1 MTLSWFIR
9 PTCSGP
15 LEVRVEMKILKDP
28 RGMGYLN
35 FSPMDN
41 SPLPRRSSNLLME
54 V

>member
-15 LEVRVEMKILKDP
+15 LEARVEMKILKDL
-28 RGMGYLN
+28 RGMGCLN
-35 FSPMDN
+35 FSRMDS
-41 SPLPRRSSNLLME
+41 SPLPRRSNMLME